1 MLFAPRRLENFSLAF
16 SQIDA
21 IVSGPY
27 YQSDRIHGELSS
39 VSLTSVI
46 YSQYLTPDYKLLTI
60 KPDRPSTLRNILAR
74 DRLLVAVTRLPIE
87 TSGMRPML
95 SISVERS
102 LMPTLSSCVRPL
114 RRNSRA
120 AGKIQAS
127 FHDEFFWGI

>member
-1 MLFAPRRLENFSLAF
+1 MAS
-16 SQIDA
+16 
-21 IVSGPY
+21 
-27 YQSDRIHGELSS
+27 HS
-39 VSLTSVI
+39 VSLAGVV
-46 YSQYLTPDYKLLTI
+46 YYQYLTPDYKLLTI
-60 KPDRPSTLRNILAR
+60 KPNRPSTLRNILAR

-102 LMPTLSSCVRPL
+102 LMLSSCVRPL